1 MKPIQNRFAH
11 KISGKVKCQSWTI
24 VAYHL
29 SMQMTVCGLEL
40 RHIKA
45 FIKVLSEHS
54 HTHSFI
60 PVLAVFAPIAEIR
73 SWGREYIL

>member
-11 KISGKVKCQSWTI
+11 KISGKVKCQLWTI

-29 SMQMTVCGLEL
+29 SMQMTVCGLVL

-54 HTHSFI
+54 HSFI
-60 PVLAVFAPIAEIR
+60 PVLAVFAPIAETK